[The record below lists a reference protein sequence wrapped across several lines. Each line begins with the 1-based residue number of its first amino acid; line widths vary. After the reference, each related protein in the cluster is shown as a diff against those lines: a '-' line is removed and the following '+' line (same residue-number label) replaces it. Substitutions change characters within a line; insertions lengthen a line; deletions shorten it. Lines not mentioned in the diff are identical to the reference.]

1 MDRNSLM
8 LLINH
13 FKTIYRSIFLRI
25 NMLELIV
32 SLFLMKNDGLGIFFS
47 LKTKSVSQN
56 YPLKIHNKYE
66 TILLTIFHG
75 ENNAVL
81 CPEHIL
87 PAAKRKAYLC

>member
-1 MDRNSLM
+1 
-8 LLINH
+8 
-13 FKTIYRSIFLRI
+13 
-25 NMLELIV
+25 MLELIV
-32 SLFLMKNDGLGIFFS
+32 SLFLMKNDGLGIFS
-47 LKTKSVSQN
+47 LKMISISQN
-56 YPLKIHNKYE
+56 YPLEMHNKYE